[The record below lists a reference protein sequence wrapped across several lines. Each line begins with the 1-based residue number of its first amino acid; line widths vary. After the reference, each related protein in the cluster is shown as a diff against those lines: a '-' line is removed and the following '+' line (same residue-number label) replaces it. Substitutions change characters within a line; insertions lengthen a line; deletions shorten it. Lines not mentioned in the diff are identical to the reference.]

1 MSVTESVKTVA
12 ARCSK
17 CGADIITEVN
27 YFQLAFQKINVKCD
41 CCGETSIT
49 LNAEDGD
56 QVLISVPCA
65 GCGEGHSFTRKL
77 DNFFKTNEDIF
88 RFMCPFAGIEICFVG
103 EPERV
108 VPALDTSRQELIDMI
123 SEYQRDSG
131 VPEEE
136 TYEKKE
142 KERRELAKAYI
153 KQLIYD
159 CADIDM
165 ILCQCKG
172 MDSTESLSL
181 YEGKDYIKL
190 TCKSCG
196 RSIKIKITDIKL
208 IERIDL
214 SKRIEIKD

>member
-12 ARCSK
+12 ARCSQ
-17 CGADIITEVN
+17 CGAEIITEVN

-41 CCGETSIT
+41 CCGGTSLT
-49 LNAEDGD
+49 LNAEDGE
-56 QVLISVPCA
+56 QVLISVPCP

-103 EPERV
+103 EPERIA
-108 VPALDTSRQELIDMI
+108 PALDTSRQELIDMI

-131 VPEEE
+131 VPEDEL
-136 TYEKKE
+136 YEAKE

-153 KQLIYD
+153 KQMIYD
-159 CADIDM
+159 CAENDT

-172 MDSTESLSL
+172 MNSTTSLSL
-181 YEGKDYIKL
+181 YEGKDHFKL

-208 IERIDL
+208 LEKIET
-214 SKRIEIKD
+214 SQRIEIKD